1 VKRLSGYRQNES
13 DFAVRIPPFNM
24 YFIARRVE
32 TRVVLVPIVSDPRLK
47 VQAGEATPLEVVVDQ
62 LRPFVNSY
70 NGLPM

>member
-1 VKRLSGYRQNES
+1 VG
-13 DFAVRIPPFNM
+13 
-24 YFIARRVE
+24 RRVE

-62 LRPFVNSY
+62 LRPYVDAY